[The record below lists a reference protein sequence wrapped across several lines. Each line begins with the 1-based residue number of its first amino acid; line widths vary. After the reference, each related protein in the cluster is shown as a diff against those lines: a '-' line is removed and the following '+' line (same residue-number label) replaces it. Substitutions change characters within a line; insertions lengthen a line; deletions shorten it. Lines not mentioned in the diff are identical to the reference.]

1 MKTLRLNLIFLLTL
15 IFALA
20 IISRLYFLQV
30 LKGDY
35 YQALA
40 QGQQKVIRTA
50 SGERGRIFFKS
61 GQILAT
67 NEKGKFLYVSPREI
81 KDKKGVAKR
90 LSEVLNLQETEIRE
104 KIEKENY
111 FQLVKKR
118 LTAEEID
125 SLKNLNLEGVYFG
138 ETNFRNYPQG
148 TLASHLVG
156 FLNEDGRGQY
166 GLEGYYDQILRGKE
180 KLQENLRTPWG
191 YLTALADE
199 GPERGVDIFLTID
212 YNIQFQAEK
221 LLEEAK
227 KELNIEAGQLIVVE
241 PETGKIL
248 ALANFPNFNPNRYQE
263 YANEKKSAL
272 FQNSA
277 IQKIYEPGSVLKP
290 ITMAAAINEGKVTPE
305 TTYIDR
311 GYVRVGGYTIQNWQN
326 QVWGEASMTKVLEKS
341 INTGAVFVEQQ
352 LGDNLFLEYLE
363 KFGFFEKT
371 EIDLDGEIF
380 SENKELKK
388 GYKINFATASFGQG
402 IAITPI
408 QLVRAFCAIAND
420 GKLVRPH
427 LVEREAEAPPNFGE
441 RQVISQ
447 KTASQL
453 TTMMVS
459 VIEQGYGKRAKI
471 PGYYIAGKTGT
482 AQVPWSALGI
492 NKSGY
497 SEKTIH
503 SFIGFAP
510 AFEPKF
516 LISVKLDNPQG
527 VIGSAVSATLIFQK
541 LAKYIIDYWQ
551 IPPDYE

>member
-1 MKTLRLNLIFLLTL
+1 MKTLRINLIFFLTL
-15 IFALA
+15 IFAMA

-40 QGQQKVIRTA
+40 QGQQKVIRTD

-61 GQILAT
+61 GQVLAT
-67 NEKGKFLYVSPREI
+67 NERWKFLYVSPREI
-81 KDKKGVAKR
+81 KDKEGTAK
-90 LSEVLNLQETEIRE
+90 LISEVLNLAETEIRE

-111 FQLVKKR
+111 FELVKKR
-118 LTAEEID
+118 VTKEEIE
-125 SLKNLNLEGVYFG
+125 SLKNLEGVYFG
-138 ETNFRNYPQG
+138 ESNFRNYPQG

-156 FLNEDGRGQY
+156 FLNEDSEGQY
-166 GLEGYYDQILRGKE
+166 GLEGYYNQILRGKE

-191 YLTALADE
+191 YLTAFAEE

-227 KELNIEAGQLIVVE
+227 EELNIEAGQLIVIE
-241 PETGKIL
+241 PKTGKIL
-248 ALANFPNFNPNRYQE
+248 ALTDFPNFDPNRYQE
-263 YANEKKSAL
+263 YANEKKL
-272 FQNSA
+272 DIFQNSA

-290 ITMAAAINEGKVTPE
+290 ITMAAAISEGKVSPE

-311 GYVRVGGYTIQNWQN
+311 GYVQVGGYTLRNWQH

-352 LGDNLFLEYLE
+352 LGDKLFLEYLE

-371 EIDLDGEIF
+371 GINLQGEIF
-380 SENKELKK
+380 SENKEFKK

-402 IAITPI
+402 ITMTPI

-427 LVEREAEAPPNFGE
+427 LVERQSEPPAK
-441 RQVISQ
+441 QVISP

-459 VIEQGYGKRAKI
+459 VVEQGYGKRAKI

-482 AQVPWSALGI
+482 AQIPWSALGI

-503 SFIGFAP
+503 SFIGFGP

-527 VIGSAVSATLIFQK
+527 IIGSAVSATIIFQK